1 LLIST
6 IRSLITSKNKISV
19 KNFFFKQILDYFI
32 LTLLDNVIRLNMKTT
47 YRFNRK

>member
-19 KNFFFKQILDYFI
+19 KNFFFKQILNYFI
-32 LTLLDNVIRLNMKTT
+32 LTLLDNVIRLNMKAV
-47 YRFNRK
+47 YRFDKK